1 MTDEDLE
8 RLVAE
13 IPEELKRLVDAD
25 RRANKEAVIAALWRE
40 YGGDKMG
47 ALDRR
52 IEEIKQ
58 RISMVERERNER
70 DRELAEL
77 KEDLEALQSKRN
89 VVEDEKE
96 TQEEKLQDAI
106 DKVEGIPR
114 DANNPAIK
122 TQAKRVG
129 MTPKEFLAELPDK
142 DDDGGLRSL

>member
-52 IEEIKQ
+52 IEETKQ

-70 DRELAEL
+70 ERELEEL
-77 KEDLEALQSKRN
+77 REDLKALEAKRDT
-89 VVEDEKE
+89 VESERESEEE
-96 TQEEKLQDAI
+96 TLQDAI
-106 DKVEGIPR
+106 DKAKKAPR
-114 DANNPAIK
+114 DPSNPAIQ

-129 MTPKEFLAELPDK
+129 MTPEEFLAELPER
-142 DDDGGLRSL
+142 DGKGPRSL